1 VRNDDWTGGVRRTS
15 VATRVRARGLDP
27 RRRRGPDFV
36 IIGAQR
42 AGTTSLYQHLLR
54 HPQVHPPLRKEVQF
68 LSVHWDR
75 GLPWY
80 HRHFPVARGAEQRT
94 CEASPY
100 YLFHPAAPVRAAAA
114 LPDARFI
121 ALLREPS
128 ARALSHY
135 AHNRANG
142 VEPLSLDDALAA
154 ERDRLDADRDGSA
167 RRLYSYVA
175 RGLYAE
181 QVSRWRDAVGDRLL
195 VLLSDDLFRD
205 PRQTFDR
212 VQAFVGLDQWE
223 PADFQ
228 VHSPHRMIDAPPIS
242 ASLRRRLQEQ
252 FAAPNRALAA
262 VLGRDLSEWYD
273 DPSPGSSPGASLTPQ
288 PHTTSRGVSWP

>member
-1 VRNDDWTGGVRRTS
+1 
-15 VATRVRARGLDP
+15 
-27 RRRRGPDFV
+27 V

-42 AGTTSLYQHLLR
+42 AGTTSLYQHLLQ

-80 HRHFPVARGAEQRT
+80 HRHFPVARRAEQRT

-128 ARALSHY
+128 ARALSHF

-142 VEPLSLDDALAA
+142 VEPLSVEDALAA
-154 ERDRLDADRDGSA
+154 EHDRLDADRDGSA
-167 RRLYSYVA
+167 HRLYSYVA

-181 QVSRWRDAVGDRLL
+181 QVTRWRDAVGDRLL

-228 VHSPHRMIDAPPIS
+228 VHSPHRMIAGPPIS
-242 ASLRRRLQEQ
+242 ASLRRRLQER
-252 FAAPNRALAA
+252 FAAPNRSLAE

-273 DPSPGSSPGASLTPQ
+273 DPSPDASLTPQ
-288 PHTTSRGVSWP
+288 RQPTSRGVSWP